1 MTKLFFK
8 LFGLLLLA
16 SFIQA
21 CSLSKSIGE
30 NQQIVAKNKIKIEN
44 NDQGIQKVE
53 LENYI
58 HQPQTPKALA
68 LFYSNLYIHKKYSAK
83 KDNWFNRWIL
93 KAFGDA
99 PVIWDPDKTYRSELD
114 IKRYLNNIGYFDAKV
129 YSYIEQKPL
138 KVDITYSAIPGHVY
152 RIASHGYLIQ
162 DSSLSHINIQE
173 NSLIQQGETF
183 NTYVLDKERD
193 RIEDLMRDNGYY
205 EFNKEYVTYLVD
217 TTLEKNKVK
226 ISTIINA
233 QTPEIS
239 DSTAVGFKRYTI
251 NNVFIYPNYEKDQ
264 KKSIPYDTLILD
276 LNEDKKARA
285 TGKYH
290 FLYKNKLK
298 TNPRVIAQSVFIES
312 DEYFSNR
319 DLKETYQKLN
329 RFPTYKYVDINYE
342 KGINDNDLNTHIKLH
357 KSKQQFFT
365 LETDGTNSSG
375 DLGIRFGFNYGNKS
389 IFRGG
394 ELLKLRLTTALEN
407 RKYSGYEESTYNKF
421 LLFNTIEYGIS
432 LSVYSPS
439 FIVPIRQS
447 RFPKYFK
454 PQTFIRFG
462 YNFQQRPS
470 YERYISSFV
479 YGYEWKQSQFLFHRI
494 SILDLNVVKIY
505 PSDKFQASLD
515 SIDNQRY
522 KAQYEDNFIA
532 SINYDLVYNTQEL
545 RKHKNFDFI
554 NVRLEAAG
562 NLTYGLHELF
572 NQSKTDGYYQIF
584 GIRFAQYIRAE
595 TDYRHYLALPNKQG
609 VVFRVN
615 LGFGLPYGNS
625 IALPFEKGFYGGG
638 ANGMRAWAY
647 RDLGPG
653 TYNNVLGPDYDKMG
667 DIKIEGNLEYRFP
680 LYKYLKGA
688 AFIDVGNI
696 WLLHSSETFPGG
708 EFKWNTFYKQFAMNS
723 GVGFR
728 LDFDFF
734 IFRVDGALKTQDPSK
749 PQGERFLLPKSQI
762 KDIYWSFGIGYP
774 F

>member
-1 MTKLFFK
+1 LVTKLFFK

-68 LFYSNLYIHKKYSAK
+68 LFYSNLYIHKKYNAK

-173 NSLIQQGETF
+173 NSLIQQGEAF

-233 QTPEIS
+233 QTPKIS
-239 DSTAVGFKRYTI
+239 DSTTVGFKRYTI

-264 KKSIPYDTLILD
+264 KKSIPYDTLILN

-290 FLYKNKLK
+290 FLYKDKLK

-394 ELLKLRLTTALEN
+394 ELLKLRLTTAL
-407 RKYSGYEESTYNKF
+407 
-421 LLFNTIEYGIS
+421 
-432 LSVYSPS
+432 
-439 FIVPIRQS
+439 
-447 RFPKYFK
+447 
-454 PQTFIRFG
+454 
-462 YNFQQRPS
+462 
-470 YERYISSFV
+470 
-479 YGYEWKQSQFLFHRI
+479 
-494 SILDLNVVKIY
+494 
-505 PSDKFQASLD
+505 
-515 SIDNQRY
+515 
-522 KAQYEDNFIA
+522 
-532 SINYDLVYNTQEL
+532 
-545 RKHKNFDFI
+545 
-554 NVRLEAAG
+554 
-562 NLTYGLHELF
+562 
-572 NQSKTDGYYQIF
+572 
-584 GIRFAQYIRAE
+584 
-595 TDYRHYLALPNKQG
+595 
-609 VVFRVN
+609 
-615 LGFGLPYGNS
+615 
-625 IALPFEKGFYGGG
+625 
-638 ANGMRAWAY
+638 
-647 RDLGPG
+647 
-653 TYNNVLGPDYDKMG
+653 
-667 DIKIEGNLEYRFP
+667 
-680 LYKYLKGA
+680 
-688 AFIDVGNI
+688 
-696 WLLHSSETFPGG
+696 
-708 EFKWNTFYKQFAMNS
+708 
-723 GVGFR
+723 
-728 LDFDFF
+728 
-734 IFRVDGALKTQDPSK
+734 
-749 PQGERFLLPKSQI
+749 
-762 KDIYWSFGIGYP
+762 
-774 F
+774 